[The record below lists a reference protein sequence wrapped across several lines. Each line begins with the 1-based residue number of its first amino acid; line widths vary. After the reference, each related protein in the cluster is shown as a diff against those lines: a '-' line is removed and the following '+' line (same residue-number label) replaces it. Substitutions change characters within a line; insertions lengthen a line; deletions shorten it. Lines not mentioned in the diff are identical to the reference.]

1 MLELVEVQER
11 LREAESSGDGDV
23 WRERYARDVAAL
35 LAELGRTKAEL
46 DELVRERWAVSCG
59 SCG

>member
-1 MLELVEVQER
+1 MLELAEVQER
-11 LREAESSGDGDV
+11 LREAEGARGRDV
-23 WRERYARDVAAL
+23 WQERYARDVAAL
-35 LAELGRTKAEL
+35 LAELGRTRAEL